1 MVYLMNV
8 VIQTR
13 HGIVVYLMDVVIA
26 IVQIWDRGISYEC
39 CDTD

>member
-13 HGIVVYLMDVVIA
+13 HGIVVYLMNVVIA
-26 IVQIWDRGISYEC
+26 IVQIWDRGISYGC